1 MPKDKDLEIQA
12 EAKFAVLQQELRRLG
27 SVLVAFSGGV
37 DSTFL
42 LQAAHLTLGD
52 KALAV
57 TARSGVVPQRDVAEA
72 EEFCRKQGI
81 RHLYFDFDELQVPG
95 FAENPPDRCY
105 ICKKTLFSNFLR
117 MAQENGA
124 VLCEGSNMDDLGD
137 YRPGL
142 RALAELN
149 VQSPLRTAELTK
161 AEIRLLS
168 HKLQLPTWDKPSFAC
183 LASRFV
189 YGERITAEKLAAVDK
204 AEQLLWE
211 LGFKQFRVRVHGS
224 LARVELLP
232 EQLEQ
237 AVAEAERY
245 FNRKAYENLN
255 YARLDTSR
263 EQRTGFAEVVY
274 CSGKPDAYLAD
285 IYKRLLAEQGEVFGT
300 RATPEQYELVRRQ
313 LPDIVY
319 DPVART
325 LKQER
330 PGKERCGCVVVCTAG
345 TADIPVAEEAAQT
358 AEFFGTHVERL
369 YDVGVSGIHRLLDK
383 VDLLQQAHCV
393 VTATGME
400 GALASVIGGLVRNPV
415 IAVPTS
421 VGYGAS
427 FHGLSALLTMI
438 NSCANC
444 VSVVN
449 IDNGYGA
456 GIIATQINRLA
467 CK

>member
-1 MPKDKDLEIQA
+1 MPKDLEMQA
-12 EAKFAVLQQELRRLG
+12 EAKFAVLQQDLRRLG

-57 TARSGVVPQRDVAEA
+57 TARSGVVPQRDIAEA
-72 EEFCRKQGI
+72 EKFCRKQGI

-117 MAQENGA
+117 IAQENGA

-142 RALAELN
+142 RALSELN
-149 VQSPLRTAELTK
+149 VQSPLRTAKLTK

-189 YGERITAEKLAAVDK
+189 YGERITEQKLAAVDK

-237 AVAEAERY
+237 AVAEHLLLANPAQGCKLPQLEKREMKILPQEKIGMYLAEAEKRGLLAAFY
-245 FNRKAYENLN
+245 LELTTGLRRGELLALQWTDLDVESKTLSITKQVNRINGELVVSPPKTRNSVRTLALPQQAVDLLIAEHKKHPRNPYLFPSPKTGTMYDPDAFRRTHDKILKAIGAEHIRFHDLRHTFATLSLKSGVDVKTLSGALGHYS
-255 YARLDTSR
+255 AGFTLDTYAHV
-263 EQRTGFAEVVY
+263 TT
-274 CSGKPDAYLAD
+274 DA
-285 IYKRLLAEQGEVFGT
+285 
-300 RATPEQYELVRRQ
+300 Q
-313 LPDIVY
+313 L
-319 DPVART
+319 
-325 LKQER
+325 K
-330 PGKERCGCVVVCTAG
+330 
-345 TADIPVAEEAAQT
+345 AAQT
-358 AEFFGTHVERL
+358 MGNILSR
-369 YDVGVSGIHRLLDK
+369 
-383 VDLLQQAHCV
+383 
-393 VTATGME
+393 
-400 GALASVIGGLVRNPV
+400 
-415 IAVPTS
+415 AV
-421 VGYGAS
+421 
-427 FHGLSALLTMI
+427 
-438 NSCANC
+438 
-444 VSVVN
+444 
-449 IDNGYGA
+449 
-456 GIIATQINRLA
+456 
-467 CK
+467 

>member
-12 EAKFAVLQQELRRLG
+12 ETKFAVLQQELRRLG

-57 TARSGVVPQRDVAEA
+57 TARSGVVPQRDIAEA

-117 MAQENGA
+117 IAQENGA

-142 RALAELN
+142 RALAELD
-149 VQSPLRTAELTK
+149 VQSPLRAAQLTK

-168 HKLQLPTWDKPSFAC
+168 YKLQLPTWDKPSFAC

-211 LGFKQFRVRVHGS
+211 LGFKQFRVRVHGN
-224 LARVELLP
+224 LARIEVLPDELQRAL
-232 EQLEQ
+232 
-237 AVAEAERY
+237 AEPVRSTLHNKLQEY
-245 FNRKAYENLN
+245 GFDYVT
-255 YARLDTSR
+255 LDLLGY
-263 EQRTGFAEVVY
+263 RTGSMNE
-274 CSGKPDAYLAD
+274 
-285 IYKRLLAEQGEVFGT
+285 I
-300 RATPEQYELVRRQ
+300 
-313 LPDIVY
+313 
-319 DPVART
+319 
-325 LKQER
+325 LK
-330 PGKERCGCVVVCTAG
+330 
-345 TADIPVAEEAAQT
+345 
-358 AEFFGTHVERL
+358 
-369 YDVGVSGIHRLLDK
+369 
-383 VDLLQQAHCV
+383 
-393 VTATGME
+393 
-400 GALASVIGGLVRNPV
+400 
-415 IAVPTS
+415 
-421 VGYGAS
+421 
-427 FHGLSALLTMI
+427 
-438 NSCANC
+438 
-444 VSVVN
+444 
-449 IDNGYGA
+449 
-456 GIIATQINRLA
+456 
-467 CK
+467 